1 MKITKQTEFTTK
13 NYFEIDNVPLVNFTN
28 VEHFTNGDK
37 TVVVSFKN
45 KKVVEGFFKSEEEF
59 NFEQIMSE
67 SRKEKITQNPHTFEK
82 QTKEPKLYF
91 VNKEYLPYLK
101 KYGQY
106 GQLAKVA
113 GEKELNLHDFENNKP
128 FTDGA
133 NPNFEFIEFV
143 QNKNGHIICKDNKGD
158 LYMPP
163 FVMDYIGAQI
173 DNRSYHLDVLIEHL
187 MNRDDVAFIVEKEWR
202 KEIVL
207 ACPLKGNEEGI
218 NKIIRDIPSY
228 NADEGRTE
236 TINIIYYPKTDAIE
250 KIMNWKQDK
259 ENPEIWN
266 VENYIMRVL
275 LDCEKFRIQPIKDVE
290 PAVPKRKFKS

>member
-13 NYFEIDNVPLVNFTN
+13 NYFEIDDVPLGNFTN

-45 KKVVEGFFKSEEEF
+45 KKVVEGFFQSEEEF

-67 SRKEKITQNPHTFEK
+67 NRKNQIIKNPHTFEK
-82 QTKEPKLYF
+82 QNKEPKLYF
-91 VNKEYLPYLK
+91 VSKEYLPYLK

-106 GQLAKVA
+106 GQLAKLD
-113 GEKELNLHDFENNKP
+113 GKEESNIHSFICDKP
-128 FTDGA
+128 FTEGN
-133 NPNFEFIEFV
+133 NPQFEFIQYVE
-143 QNKNGHIICKDNKGD
+143 NKNGHILCKNNKGE

-163 FVMDYIGAQI
+163 FVMDYIAANI
-173 DNRSYHLDVLIEHL
+173 DNKNYHLDEMIEHL
-187 MNRDDVAFIVEKEWR
+187 MSRDDVAFIVEKAWR

-218 NKIIRDIPSY
+218 NKIIREIPYY
-228 NADEGRTE
+228 NADDGRTE
-236 TINIIYYPKTDAIE
+236 TINLVYYPKHDAIE

-275 LDCEKFRIQPIKDVE
+275 LDCEKFRVQPIKDVE
-290 PAVPKRKFKS
+290 PVVPRRKFKS